1 MGQMVRGGRSWP
13 SERKLGAGVEKS
25 GNLTLGSAAGSGNL
39 GASLTKGVREQK
51 AEHMLH
57 LFPAPWSWPSC

>member
-13 SERKLGAGVEKS
+13 SERKLGAGVETS
-25 GNLTLGSAAGSGNL
+25 GNLTAGRASGTGSL
-39 GASLTKGVREQK
+39 GASLTRGVSEQK

-57 LFPAPWSWPSC
+57 LSAGPWSCPPW